1 MPSQKFLVLVDKSA
15 TQEQMD
21 QTASDI
27 ESKGGKIVDTW
38 SSALKGFSVEIN
50 PADLQ
55 GLQSLQGSNSFIS
68 TIEPD
73 GEVRIN

>member
-1 MPSQKFLVLVDKSA
+1 MSSQKFLVLVDKSA
-15 TQEQMD
+15 TQAQMD

-38 SSALKGFSVEIN
+38 TSALKGFSVEIS
-50 PADLQ
+50 PEDLK
-55 GLQSLQGSNSFIS
+55 GLQSLQGSNNFIS